1 MTGEQGQRIGRIE
14 RLKQKGTLFNY
25 QYKQQKG
32 GIRELKIPDVYGK
45 RQTSDSSWEFLKIE
59 NEQIKTAKNNSYG

>member
-25 QYKQQKG
+25 QYKQQKA

-45 RQTSDSSWEFLKIE
+45 RQTSDSS
-59 NEQIKTAKNNSYG
+59 

>member
-1 MTGEQGQRIGRIE
+1 MTGEQGQHIGRIE

-25 QYKQQKG
+25 QYKQQKA

-45 RQTSDSSWEFLKIE
+45 RQTSDSS
-59 NEQIKTAKNNSYG
+59 